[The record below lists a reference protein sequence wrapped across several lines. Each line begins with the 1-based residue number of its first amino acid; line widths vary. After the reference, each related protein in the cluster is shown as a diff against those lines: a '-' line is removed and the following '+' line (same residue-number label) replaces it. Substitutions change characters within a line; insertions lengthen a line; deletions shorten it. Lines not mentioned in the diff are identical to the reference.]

1 MTKARR
7 QLIDY
12 NRSKSAL
19 LQQFPE
25 ALLTEK
31 QQISIEEGT
40 YDPKHNVT
48 HDRYFKTQLLDYQNY
63 PDDYFQRLAVW
74 YMPLFGDNYTYIFKI
89 IILLIN

>member
-1 MTKARR
+1 MTQARR

-40 YDPKHNVT
+40 YDPKYNVT
-48 HDRYFKTQLLDYQNY
+48 HDKQCNTQRFDYRNY
-63 PDDYFQRLAVW
+63 PHDYFQ
-74 YMPLFGDNYTYIFKI
+74 
-89 IILLIN
+89 